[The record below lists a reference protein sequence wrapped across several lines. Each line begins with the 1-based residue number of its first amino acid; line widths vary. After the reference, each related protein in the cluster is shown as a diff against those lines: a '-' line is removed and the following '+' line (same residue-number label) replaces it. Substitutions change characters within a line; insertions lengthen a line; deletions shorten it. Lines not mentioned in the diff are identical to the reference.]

1 MNFRQEQNHNNHNVR
16 SPVHRECLDKMEL
29 RGARVELVVQGN
41 EVHLVESG
49 HQGNQENRVTL
60 VHRGKLEGRVL
71 REPLD

>member
-1 MNFRQEQNHNNHNVR
+1 
-16 SPVHRECLDKMEL
+16 MEL

-41 EVHLVESG
+41 EVHLAVSG

-60 VHRGKLEGRVL
+60 VHRGKLEGRDP